1 MGFPQ
6 ALLAL
11 LGAAGL
17 AALILL
23 VLGSIYFEATNSELP
38 AGLEQPARLRV
49 IHACRIG
56 AAVLGRILE
65 NLHFCRQI
73 QFVRLVRNAWTR
85 RRDPALHIQDAA
97 FEGIPVRLYLPKA
110 PSAAGPRKGIVY
122 FHAGGWLF
130 GSLGSQ
136 EHLCCYLARESD
148 SVVVSVA
155 YRLAPE
161 HRHPAQ
167 LNDCLAAS
175 THFLKVAE
183 DYGVDSS
190 QVILAG
196 NEAGGN
202 LAARVCQ
209 ILASRPGPAKVHAQ
223 ILLCPI
229 LQAVDFNLPSYQQ
242 NRAVPLL
249 FRERAAFY
257 LLQRLTGDASCLGDI
272 LEGSHV
278 PMKLRAQY
286 RKWLSVDHLQE
297 EFKARGYKPTSC
309 LSFKED
315 VCEALGSLTLPECSP
330 LLAEEAVLSL
340 LPETFILTCE
350 YDVLRDDGLLYK
362 KRLEDQR
369 VPVTWC
375 HLANGFHG
383 IIEFFE
389 SSWLG
394 FPSGKKGVDDIVSFI
409 KGL

>member
-6 ALLAL
+6 ALLEL
-11 LGAAGL
+11 LGAAVL

-23 VLGSIYFEATNSELP
+23 VLGSIYFEATNSQMP
-38 AGLEQPARLRV
+38 AGLEQPARLRL
-49 IHACRIG
+49 IHAWRIG

-65 NLHFCRQI
+65 NLHLCSQVR
-73 QFVRLVRNAWTR
+73 FVRFVRSAWR
-85 RRDPALHIQDAA
+85 KRRDPALRIQDAA

-122 FHAGGWLF
+122 FHGGGWLF

-136 EHLCCYLARESD
+136 EPLCCYLARESD

-161 HRHPAQ
+161 HRHPAH

-175 THFLKVAE
+175 THFMKVAQ

-190 QVILAG
+190 
-196 NEAGGN
+196 
-202 LAARVCQ
+202 
-209 ILASRPGPAKVHAQ
+209 
-223 ILLCPI
+223 
-229 LQAVDFNLPSYQQ
+229 QAVDFNLPSYQQ

-257 LLQRLTGDASCLGDI
+257 LLQRSTGDASLLEDL
-272 LEGSHV
+272 LEGSHI

-286 RKWLSVDHLQE
+286 RKWLSVDPLRK
-297 EFKARGYKPTSC
+297 EFKARGHQPTSY
-309 LSFKED
+309 LPPGGD
-315 VCEALGSLTLPECSP
+315 VCEALQSLTLPECSP
-330 LLAEEAVLSL
+330 LLEEEAVLSL

-369 VPVTWC
+369 VLVTWR

-383 IIEFFE
+383 ILDFFE
-389 SSWLG
+389 RGWLG
-394 FPSGKKGVDDIVSFI
+394 FPSGKKGVDDIVSFV

>member
-1 MGFPQ
+1 MPQ
-6 ALLAL
+6 LNHRGDLSLRLEGEDQNLPLVYVALL
-11 LGAAGL
+11 
-17 AALILL
+17 
-23 VLGSIYFEATNSELP
+23 P
-38 AGLEQPARLRV
+38 
-49 IHACRIG
+49 CR
-56 AAVLGRILE
+56 
-65 NLHFCRQI
+65 
-73 QFVRLVRNAWTR
+73 
-85 RRDPALHIQDAA
+85 
-97 FEGIPVRLYLPKA
+97 
-110 PSAAGPRKGIVY
+110 
-122 FHAGGWLF
+122 
-130 GSLGSQ
+130 
-136 EHLCCYLARESD
+136 
-148 SVVVSVA
+148 

-167 LNDCLAAS
+167 LNDCVAAS

-190 QVILAG
+190 WVILAG

-209 ILASRPGPAKVHAQ
+209 ILASGSGPTKVRAQ
-223 ILLCPI
+223 ILLCPV

-257 LLQRLTGDASCLGDI
+257 LLQRSTGDASRLGDV

-278 PMKLRAQY
+278 PMKLKAQY
-286 RKWLSVDHLQE
+286 RKWLSGDLLPE
-297 EFKARGYKPTSC
+297 GFRARGYKPTTC
-309 LSFKED
+309 LSSRED
-315 VCEALGSLTLPECSP
+315 ISGALESLTLPECSP
-330 LLAEEAVLSL
+330 LLAEEAVLRL

-362 KRLEDQR
+362 KRLEEQH
-369 VPVTWC
+369 VPVTWL

-383 IIEFFE
+383 ITDFFE
-389 SSWLG
+389 RGWLS

>member
-1 MGFPQ
+1 VVRGRS
-6 ALLAL
+6 ALPAKLEAQRCGGSSSL
-11 LGAAGL
+11 RDRRPDGLHAGAAG
-17 AALILL
+17 AA
-23 VLGSIYFEATNSELP
+23 GRGGARRPDP
-38 AGLEQPARLRV
+38 AGAGQHLLRG
-49 IHACRIG
+49 HQLRAAGRAG
-56 AAVLGRILE
+56 AAGQATRYSCLPHWGR
-65 NLHFCRQI
+65 
-73 QFVRLVRNAWTR
+73 
-85 RRDPALHIQDAA
+85 
-97 FEGIPVRLYLPKA
+97 
-110 PSAAGPRKGIVY
+110 GP
-122 FHAGGWLF
+122 
-130 GSLGSQ
+130 GSQ

-167 LNDCLAAS
+167 LDDCLAAS

-190 QVILAG
+190 RVILAG

-202 LAARVCQ
+202 LAAGVCQ

-223 ILLCPI
+223 ILLCPV

-286 RKWLSVDHLQE
+286 RKWLSVNHLQE
-297 EFKARGYKPTSC
+297 EFKARGYKPTSW

-315 VCEALGSLTLPECSP
+315 VCEALGSLALPECSP

-383 IIEFFE
+383 VIEFFE
-389 SSWLG
+389 SGWLG